1 MSDSPGG
8 RLSAWWQRLSPLPGG
23 SWVFSYLLR
32 WVVPYTGSVR
42 PHIRELR
49 PGFARVTMRDRRGV
63 RNHLNSIHAIAL
75 VNLGEVTSGLAML
88 MALPSETR
96 SIVTGLSVEFLK
108 KARGTLEATCRC
120 EVPPRIIESTER
132 TVIADIADGRGD
144 VVARTTVKWRLSP
157 PAS

>member
-1 MSDSPGG
+1 
-8 RLSAWWQRLSPLPGG
+8 
-23 SWVFSYLLR
+23 
-32 WVVPYTGSVR
+32 
-42 PHIRELR
+42 
-49 PGFARVTMRDRRGV
+49 MRDRRGV